1 MNLLETE
8 RNFDFNDD
16 FKTHVTDN
24 SMFDPYQVSKSLIEQ
39 GEDEKEE
46 EMKQGEIE
54 NLLGIW

>member
-46 EMKQGEIE
+46 EMK
-54 NLLGIW
+54 